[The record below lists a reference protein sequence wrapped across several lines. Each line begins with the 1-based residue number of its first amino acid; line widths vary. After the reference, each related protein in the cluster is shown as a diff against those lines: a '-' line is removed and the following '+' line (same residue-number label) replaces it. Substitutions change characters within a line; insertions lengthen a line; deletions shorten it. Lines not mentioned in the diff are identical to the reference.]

1 MAIKKP
7 EADGLHIEAL
17 KRGRITL
24 RLIGETPLYFNAMS
38 VKAKRTLL
46 LGGGKKTA
54 AEKKEIKHDPERV
67 SG

>member
-38 VKAKRTLL
+38 VN
-46 LGGGKKTA
+46 
-54 AEKKEIKHDPERV
+54 EDV
-67 SG
+67 